1 MATRIKHSDPRPYPH
16 AGDAA
21 REALQLADER
31 EEISRR
37 IRDIEHLINTSRDH
51 TQNKLQTIPAP
62 EPEMHGLYRH
72 PVSAIASE
80 RPLMRRQVA
89 AQLAQRRKNMLIFI
103 TSALL
108 FSVFVYWV
116 SHSL

>member
-72 PVSAIASE
+72 PVAAIASA
-80 RPLMRRQVA
+80 RPLMRRQAA

>member
-1 MATRIKHSDPRPYPH
+1 MATRTQHSDPRPYSH

-21 REALQLADER
+21 REALELADER
-31 EEISRR
+31 EEINRR
-37 IRDIEHLINTSRDH
+37 IRTIEHLINTSTDRK
-51 TQNKLQTIPAP
+51 QNRLQTLPAP

-72 PVSAIASE
+72 PVTAISLE
-80 RPLMRRQVA
+80 RPLMRRQAA
-89 AQLAQRRKNMLIFI
+89 AQLAQRRKNMMIFVA
-103 TSALL
+103 SALL